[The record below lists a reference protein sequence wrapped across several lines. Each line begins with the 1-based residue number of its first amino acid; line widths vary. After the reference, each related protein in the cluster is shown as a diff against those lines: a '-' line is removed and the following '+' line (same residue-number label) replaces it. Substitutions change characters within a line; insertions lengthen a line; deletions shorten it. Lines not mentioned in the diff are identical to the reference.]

1 MFTWWRFTTGMS
13 LVVEEPFSL
22 EPGQCSATLHAK
34 DKHEAASG
42 TMKTIH
48 RLLYREVIH
57 AVLLV
62 TFGFVALFFFFDFVD
77 ELQAVSQNS
86 KWGYKI
92 PQAMMYVALMIP
104 NHLYE
109 LLPITVLI
117 GSIFVMARYAQ
128 SSEFTILRTSGLGPW
143 QALKALLQLGL
154 AFALITF
161 AVGDYVAPPSD
172 RTAQLLKSKFQNSTS
187 IGKTGAW
194 LKERQDYGQYAVNVG
209 AIQPGQGMEKIRIY
223 EFDNNGALISMTF
236 AAVATFGQ
244 DESWMLQQ
252 AERTEFTGPEA
263 TTARAEKVI
272 LESMRWPTKISA
284 EMVSAAVLRPDRM
297 STFDLFKY
305 IQHLYDNAQ
314 SAQKYEIQF
323 WKKVFYPLSCL
334 VMVVLALPFA
344 YLHFRSGDIA
354 HYVFGGVM
362 AGISFVLLNNVLG
375 DLGELRGWAPWL
387 TAALPGLIYSLFSLS
402 AFTWLVLRR

>member
-1 MFTWWRFTTGMS
+1 
-13 LVVEEPFSL
+13 
-22 EPGQCSATLHAK
+22 
-34 DKHEAASG
+34 
-42 TMKTIH
+42 MKTIR
-48 RLLYREVIH
+48 RLLYREVVH
-57 AVLLV
+57 AVALV
-62 TFGFVALFFFFDFVD
+62 TLGFVTLFFFFDFID
-77 ELQAVSQNS
+77 ELKAVTQNS
-86 KWGYKI
+86 HLGYNI

-143 QALKALLQLGL
+143 LALKALLQLGL
-154 AFALITF
+154 VFTLVTF
-161 AVGDYVAPPSD
+161 AIGDYAAPPSD
-172 RTAQLLKSKFQNSTS
+172 RMGQQLKSAFERNIV

-194 LKERQDYGQYAVNVG
+194 LKERQDYAHYAVNVG
-209 AIQPGQGMEKIRIY
+209 GVVPGQAMKNVRIY
-223 EFDNNGALISMTF
+223 EFDNSGALISMTL
-236 AAVATFGQ
+236 AASALFGD
-244 DESWMLQQ
+244 DESWLLQQ
-252 AERTEFTGPEA
+252 VQRSEFTGTHSTQP
-263 TTARAEKVI
+263 RAEKVMVDS
-272 LESMRWPTKISA
+272 LRWPTSISA

-297 STFDLFKY
+297 STLDLFQY
-305 IQHLYDNAQ
+305 IQHLYANAQ

-344 YLHFRSGDIA
+344 YLHFRSGGIA

-387 TAALPGLIYSLFSLS
+387 TAALPGLIYSLISLS

>member
-1 MFTWWRFTTGMS
+1 
-13 LVVEEPFSL
+13 
-22 EPGQCSATLHAK
+22 
-34 DKHEAASG
+34 
-42 TMKTIH
+42 MKTIR
-48 RLLYREVIH
+48 RLLYREVIN

-62 TFGFVALFFFFDFVD
+62 TLGFIALFFFFDFVD

-86 KWGYKI
+86 RWGYNI
-92 PQAMMYVALMIP
+92 PQAMAYVALMIP

-128 SSEFTILRTSGLGPW
+128 SSEFTILRTSGLSPW
-143 QALKALLQLGL
+143 LALRALLQLGL
-154 AFALITF
+154 AFALVTF

-172 RTAQLLKSKFQNSTS
+172 RAAQLLKAKFQSNVTV
-187 IGKTGAW
+187 GKTGAW
-194 LKERQDYGQYAVNVG
+194 LKERQDYAQYAVNVG
-209 AIQPGQGMEKIRIY
+209 SIVPGQDMQNIRIY
-223 EFDNNGALISMTF
+223 EFDNAGALISMTI
-236 AAVATFGQ
+236 AASATFGQ
-244 DESWMLQQ
+244 DESWMLHQVQ
-252 AERTEFTGPEA
+252 RTELTGADAPQP
-263 TTARAEKVI
+263 RADKVF
-272 LESMRWPTKISA
+272 LESMRWPTQISA

-297 STFDLFKY
+297 GTFDLFQY
-305 IQHLYDNAQ
+305 IQHLYSNAQ

-344 YLHFRSGDIA
+344 YLHFRSGGIA